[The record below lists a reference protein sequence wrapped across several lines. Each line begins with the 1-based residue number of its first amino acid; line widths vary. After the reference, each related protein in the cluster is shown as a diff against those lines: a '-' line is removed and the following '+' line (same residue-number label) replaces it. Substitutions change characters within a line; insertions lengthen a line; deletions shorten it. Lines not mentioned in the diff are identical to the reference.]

1 MTAMTEFQL
10 DAIYDAAY
18 EHRSGCGAHGAG
30 LRAVAE
36 AAIAADRAQGEEPV
50 GWMLEC
56 PTMTG
61 DTAWILSWSK
71 SGAGLCNRLAGDAH
85 ERPLYTRPQPVAVP
99 DGWKLVPVEPNHLM
113 IFAAEK
119 ACREHEFATT
129 MQLNREVYRAMLAA
143 APCSPAAQ
151 HADSTPAHIVEATNM
166 ESPEYSSMSNKAL
179 CELYSEGYKQPW
191 PTKKARHVAGLRAVE
206 VAVKKKPLPAKP
218 PLGNPPE
225 WAKPHTVSLHTEWPP
240 TVENECT
247 YPGYARAPLS
257 IANIAEFPRCAG
269 EAYKEYDRVC
279 AYYVH
284 GAPGECGSPGCIDP
298 HVAVYPGVVVKLVV
312 FKETQE

>member
-1 MTAMTEFQL
+1 
-10 DAIYDAAY
+10 
-18 EHRSGCGAHGAG
+18 
-30 LRAVAE
+30 
-36 AAIAADRAQGEEPV
+36 
-50 GWMLEC
+50 
-56 PTMTG
+56 
-61 DTAWILSWSK
+61 
-71 SGAGLCNRLAGDAH
+71 
-85 ERPLYTRPQPVAVP
+85 
-99 DGWKLVPVEPNHLM
+99 
-113 IFAAEK
+113 
-119 ACREHEFATT
+119 
-129 MQLNREVYRAMLAA
+129 
-143 APCSPAAQ
+143 
-151 HADSTPAHIVEATNM
+151 
-166 ESPEYSSMSNKAL
+166 MSNKAL

-284 GAPGECGSPGCIDP
+284 GAPGECGSPGFIDP
-298 HVAVYPGVVVKLVV
+298 HVAVYPDVVVKLVV